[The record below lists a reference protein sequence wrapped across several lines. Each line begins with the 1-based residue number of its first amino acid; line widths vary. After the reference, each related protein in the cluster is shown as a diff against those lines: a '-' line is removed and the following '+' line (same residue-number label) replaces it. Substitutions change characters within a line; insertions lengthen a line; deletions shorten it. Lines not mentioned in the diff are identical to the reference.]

1 MYIQQT
7 EFTEQL
13 KKLKI
18 DYIRYRI
25 INVNSTSY
33 INTCST
39 CNNTSSKKK
48 FKVTKDH
55 LCKKESIL
63 SIILA
68 YYMSDLCP
76 IRRPY
81 LQNKINV
88 SLIKKY
94 Y

>member
-25 INVNSTSY
+25 INVNSTSD
-33 INTCST
+33 ILST
-39 CNNTSSKKK
+39 CNNTSSQKI

-55 LCKKESIL
+55 LCKKESIFIYRVYVIFMPN
-63 SIILA
+63 SSTIFTE
-68 YYMSDLCP
+68 
-76 IRRPY
+76 
-81 LQNKINV
+81 QNKCLIN
-88 SLIKKY
+88 KK
-94 Y
+94 